1 MVPVRARAPR
11 SSFLH
16 WAHHPHDAF
25 RSGPEMHARIRLDC
39 QRARRRKL
47 VTHVDQDFLLDVYE
61 VPRERL
67 GLTVSADE
75 VRSSTAAM
83 RDAVRR
89 LAGEHAECGPARS
102 RTSPTRSP
110 RSAASTCAW
119 PGWSRGTPT
128 PCGSSTR
135 PAPRPRPGVYGVWA
149 SRSAGTGVAARPDGA
164 GWHLDGELRFASG
177 IDVVDRALLPGW
189 VDADTHL
196 LFDVAADAVSADRD
210 SLAHRRDGRVALVHR
225 AASMPCA
232 ADDVVGPE
240 NFYLRRP
247 RLPGRRARR
256 RGRLGRRCPVRAGAG
271 RRRAAPVPPAAHQTR
286 RLGVMEQA
294 VWQARTAVDA
304 TARRLPGLDGDR
316 LGRETTAARTA
327 VVAACEQVVDEA
339 SRIVG
344 PGGLS
349 GDARLAR
356 TLADLAI
363 FVRQHHVDLALEAA
377 GRHALTARE
386 PTG

>member
-1 MVPVRARAPR
+1 VSV
-11 SSFLH
+11 L
-16 WAHHPHDAF
+16 DA
-25 RSGPEMHARIRLDC
+25 A
-39 QRARRRKL
+39 
-47 VTHVDQDFLLDVYE
+47 VT
-61 VPRERL
+61 
-67 GLTVSADE
+67 ADE

-83 RDAVRR
+83 RAAVRD
-89 LAGEHAECGPARS
+89 LAVRHAEVWTGPFPAFADALAEVARVDLCLA
-102 RTSPTRSP
+102 RLVEGHADALRILD
-110 RSAASTCAW
+110 
-119 PGWSRGTPT
+119 
-128 PCGSSTR
+128 
-135 PAPRPRPGVYGVWA
+135 PAGARPRPGVYGVWA
-149 SRSAGTGVAARPDGA
+149 SRSAGTGVGARANGT

-210 SLAHRRDGRVALVHR
+210 SWRTSAMDASRSFTVT
-225 AASMPCA
+225 ASMPCQA
-232 ADDVVGPE
+232 GDVVGTE

-247 RLPGRRARR
+247 GFLVGGLGVAAVWAGGAQSVLEQVASGLRRFT
-256 RGRLGRRCPVRAGAG
+256 PS
-271 RRRAAPVPPAAHQTR
+271 AHQTR

-304 TARRLPGLDGDR
+304 TARRLPDLDGER
-316 LGRETTAARTA
+316 LARETTAARTC

-339 SRIVG
+339 QRIVG
-344 PGGLS
+344 PGGMS

-363 FVRQHHVDLALEAA
+363 FVRQHHVDLAHEAA

-386 PTG
+386 TPG

>member
-1 MVPVRARAPR
+1 M
-11 SSFLH
+11 
-16 WAHHPHDAF
+16 
-25 RSGPEMHARIRLDC
+25 SGLD
-39 QRARRRKL
+39 L
-47 VTHVDQDFLLDVYE
+47 GVT
-61 VPRERL
+61 
-67 GLTVSADE
+67 ADE

-83 RDAVRR
+83 RAAVRDLAATHTEVWTGPFPDFAEALTEVGRVDLCLAR
-89 LAGEHAECGPARS
+89 LVEGHADALRILDQAG
-102 RTSPTRSP
+102 
-110 RSAASTCAW
+110 AA
-119 PGWSRGTPT
+119 
-128 PCGSSTR
+128 
-135 PAPRPRPGVYGVWA
+135 PRPGVYGVWA
-149 SRSAGTGVAARPDGA
+149 SRSAGTGVGARPDGT

-196 LFDVAADAVSADRD
+196 LFDVPAVAVSADRD
-210 SLAHRRDGRVALVHR
+210 SWRTTAMDASRSFTVT
-225 AASMPCA
+225 ASMPCD

-247 RLPGRRARR
+247 GFLVGGLGVAAVWAGGARSVLEQVAAGLRRFT
-256 RGRLGRRCPVRAGAG
+256 PS
-271 RRRAAPVPPAAHQTR
+271 AHQTR

-316 LGRETTAARTA
+316 LGRETTAARTC

-339 SRIVG
+339 QRIVG
-344 PGGLS
+344 PGGMS
-349 GDARLAR
+349 TDARLSR

-363 FVRQHHVDLALEAA
+363 FVRQHHVDLAHEAA